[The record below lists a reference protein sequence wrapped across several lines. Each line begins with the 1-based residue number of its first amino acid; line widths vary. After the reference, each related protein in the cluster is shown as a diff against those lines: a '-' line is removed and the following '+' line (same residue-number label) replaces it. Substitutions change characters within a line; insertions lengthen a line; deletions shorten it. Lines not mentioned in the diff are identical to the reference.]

1 MWSPHRARVLSFH
14 SPGQKIKM
22 QPINILLVEDDKLD
36 VMDIKRSLDKLNIFY
51 KLTNARNGEEAITL
65 LGEQLDTGTD
75 ALPDVMLIDI
85 NMPKVNGFE
94 VLEYM
99 HQKEEL
105 KQIKRFILTT
115 SGDKTDKA
123 AAEKLGVSGYIIKPL
138 KLNSPS
144 AMDAFN
150 LMIDLLNFKKN

>member
-1 MWSPHRARVLSFH
+1 
-14 SPGQKIKM
+14 M

-36 VMDIKRSLDKLNIFY
+36 VIDIKRSLDKLNIFY

-65 LGEQLDTGTD
+65 LDEQLSAD
-75 ALPDVMLIDI
+75 AASLPDVMLIDI

-99 HQKEEL
+99 SGHEAL
-105 KQIKRFILTT
+105 KSIKRFILTT
-115 SGDKTDKA
+115 SGDRTDKA
-123 AAEKLGVSGYIIKPL
+123 TAEKLGISGYIIKPL

>member
-1 MWSPHRARVLSFH
+1 
-14 SPGQKIKM
+14 M
-22 QPINILLVEDDKLD
+22 QPINILLVEDDTLD
-36 VMDIKRSLDKLNIFY
+36 VIDIKRSLDKLNIFY
-51 KLTNARNGEEAITL
+51 KLTNAKNGEEAIML
-65 LGEQLDTGTD
+65 LDEQISSGSGP
-75 ALPDVMLIDI
+75 LPDVMLIDI

-99 HQKEEL
+99 RGRQEF

-115 SGDKTDKA
+115 SGDRDDKTM
-123 AAEKLGVSGYIIKPL
+123 AERLGVSGYIIKPL

>member
-1 MWSPHRARVLSFH
+1 
-14 SPGQKIKM
+14 M

-36 VMDIKRSLDKLNIFY
+36 VIDIKRSLDKLNIFY
-51 KLTNARNGEEAITL
+51 KLTNAKNGEEAITL
-65 LGEQLDTGTD
+65 LNEQINPDNGP
-75 ALPDVMLIDI
+75 LPDVMLIDI

-99 HQKEEL
+99 CDREEFR
-105 KQIKRFILTT
+105 KIKRFILTT
-115 SGDKTDKA
+115 SGDRTDKA
-123 AAEKLGVSGYIIKPL
+123 TAEKLGISGYIIKPL
-138 KLNSPS
+138 KLNSPT

>member
-1 MWSPHRARVLSFH
+1 
-14 SPGQKIKM
+14 M

-36 VMDIKRSLDKLNIFY
+36 VIDIKRSLDKLNIFY
-51 KLTNARNGEEAITL
+51 KLTNAKNGEEAITL
-65 LGEQLDTGTD
+65 LNEQIIPGNGP
-75 ALPDVMLIDI
+75 LPDVMLIDI

-99 HQKEEL
+99 CDREEFR
-105 KQIKRFILTT
+105 KIKRFILTT
-115 SGDKTDKA
+115 SGDRTDKA
-123 AAEKLGVSGYIIKPL
+123 TAEKLGISGYIIKPL
-138 KLNSPS
+138 KLNSPT

>member
-1 MWSPHRARVLSFH
+1 
-14 SPGQKIKM
+14 M

-36 VMDIKRSLDKLNIFY
+36 VIDIKRSLDKLNIFY
-51 KLTNARNGEEAITL
+51 KLTNAKNGEEAITL
-65 LGEQLDTGTD
+65 LNEQINPDHGP
-75 ALPDVMLIDI
+75 LPDVMLIDI

-99 HQKEEL
+99 CDREEFR
-105 KQIKRFILTT
+105 KIKRFILTT
-115 SGDKTDKA
+115 SGDRTDKA
-123 AAEKLGVSGYIIKPL
+123 TADKLGVSGYIIKPL
-138 KLNSPS
+138 KLNSPT

>member
-1 MWSPHRARVLSFH
+1 
-14 SPGQKIKM
+14 M

-36 VMDIKRSLDKLNIFY
+36 VIDIKRSLDKLNIFY
-51 KLTNARNGEEAITL
+51 KLTNAKNGEEAISL
-65 LGEQLDTGTD
+65 LDEQISSSNGT
-75 ALPDVMLIDI
+75 LPDVMLIDI

-99 HQKEEL
+99 REHEEL

-115 SGDKTDKA
+115 SGDRTDKS
-123 AAEKLGVSGYIIKPL
+123 AAEKLGISGYIIKPL
-138 KLNSPS
+138 KLNSPT

>member
-1 MWSPHRARVLSFH
+1 
-14 SPGQKIKM
+14 M

-36 VMDIKRSLDKLNIFY
+36 VIDIKRSLDKLNIFY
-51 KLTNARNGEEAITL
+51 KLTNAKNGEEAITL
-65 LGEQLDTGTD
+65 LNEQISSDSGT
-75 ALPDVMLIDI
+75 LPDVMLIDI

-99 HQKEEL
+99 RGHERL

-115 SGDKTDKA
+115 SGDRTDKS
-123 AAEKLGVSGYIIKPL
+123 AAEKLGISGYIIKPL
-138 KLNSPS
+138 KLNSPT